1 MRSIKVKSGNRKVE
15 IGNWNKQRGKK
26 KMARNMKIQQFF
38 IFLIPFSLFLFSSFF
53 SFAQTGTPV
62 DSAEAEKG
70 TLVGVTVGNSVPGY
84 SGTGYVTG
92 FDQGTDKVTVSLNVP
107 TKAFYQLVIRYNST
121 SGDKTQNLIINNGS
135 ASSVVFTKTTTWS
148 NINAGKYLLN
158 AGINTVTIQS
168 SWGWMDVDKFSLY
181 TASKNTY
188 SIISDLV
195 NPNAN
200 QEAKS
205 LYQFL
210 LSKFNSKII
219 SGQTNSFYPEV
230 KAIGSQSP
238 MIRGYDFQHYT
249 QGYAYLWVNGAH
261 TFGWEDD
268 GSVKQAID
276 WYKSTAGKGI
286 VTFQWHWHS
295 PTGGKAGTNT
305 FYTNQTTF
313 DVSNAVISGT
323 VENTLVLRDIDSI
336 ATQLNRFQSA
346 GVPILWRPLHEAG
359 GTWFWWGAKGPQA
372 CKDLFHI
379 MYDRLTNYHHLNN
392 LIWVWSTPE
401 TDWYPGND
409 FIDILGYDSY
419 PGVYNYD
426 VQKNSFDRIYTLS
439 QGKKLIA
446 MTENGPIPNPDD
458 CLSLDA
464 PWAYYMSWG
473 DLVTAQNTNQHITD
487 VFNNPNVLTLEN
499 PTDVIDQATYKDPAL
514 KIYTNRSQ
522 DKLYIQIDQ
531 SKGLSEQNS
540 KISIFDIEGKVV
552 YSEINTQTSSPLRID
567 SLHLT
572 NGIYLLKLVNHQKT
586 FSGKFVIQK

>member
-1 MRSIKVKSGNRKVE
+1 MMGFN
-15 IGNWNKQRGKK
+15 
-26 KMARNMKIQQFF
+26 
-38 IFLIPFSLFLFSSFF
+38 LSSFSNRTKVLLLSLVF
-53 SFAQTGTPV
+53 VIQYSFAQTSIPIA
-62 DSAEAEKG
+62 SAEAENG
-70 TLVGVTVGNSVPGY
+70 VLVGVNISSSVPEY

-92 FDQGTDKVTVSLNVP
+92 FDQGTDKVTVTLNVP
-107 TKAFYQLVIRYNST
+107 VKAFYQLIIRYNST
-121 SGDKTQNLIINNGS
+121 SGDKTQNLIINNGG

-148 NINAGKYLLN
+148 NIDAGKYILN
-158 AGINTVTIQS
+158 AGANTITIQS

-188 SIISDLV
+188 SVTSDLV

-230 KAIGSQSP
+230 KAIASQSP

-268 GSVKQAID
+268 GSVQQAIN

-295 PTGGKAGTNT
+295 PSGGTAGTNT

-313 DVSNAVISGT
+313 DVSKAVINGT
-323 VENTLVLRDIDSI
+323 VENALILRDIDSI
-336 ATQLNRFQSA
+336 ATQLIRFQSA

-401 TDWYPGND
+401 ADWYPGND

-426 VQKNSFDRIYTLS
+426 IQKNSFDRIYALS

-446 MTENGPIPNPDD
+446 MTENGPIPKPDD
-458 CLSLDA
+458 CLTLDA
-464 PWAYYMSWG
+464 PWAYFMSWG
-473 DLVTAQNTNQHITD
+473 NLVTAQNTNQHITD

-499 PTDVIDQATYKDPAL
+499 PTDINDQPTDKDHTL
-514 KIYTNRSQ
+514 NIYTNRSQ
-522 DKLYIQIDQ
+522 DKLYIQFDQ
-531 SKGLSEQNS
+531 PRGLGEQNI

-552 YSEINTQTSSPLRID
+552 YSGINTQTSSPLMID
-567 SLHLT
+567 SLHLS
-572 NGIYLLKLVNHQKT
+572 NGIYLFKMVNHLKT

>member
-107 TKAFYQLVIRYNST
+107 AKAFYQLVIRYNST

-200 QEAKS
+200 QDAKS

-219 SGQTNSFYPEV
+219 TGQTNSFYPEV

>member
-1 MRSIKVKSGNRKVE
+1 MIRFREEENKKEEKRNKVIGMRKMTDIIKV
-15 IGNWNKQRGKK
+15 
-26 KMARNMKIQQFF
+26 QQFF
-38 IFLIPFSLFLFSSFF
+38 FFLIPFSFCLVSSLFSI
-53 SFAQTGTPV
+53 AQTITPV

-70 TLVGVTVGNSVPGY
+70 VLVGVTIGNSVAGF

-92 FDQGTDKVTVSLNVP
+92 FDQGTDKVTVSLNAPV
-107 TKAFYQLVIRYNST
+107 KAFYQLVIRYNST
-121 SGDKTQNLIINNGS
+121 SGDKTQNLIINNGGV
-135 ASSVVFTKTTTWS
+135 SSVVFPKTTTWS
-148 NINAGKYLLN
+148 NIDAGKYLLN
-158 AGINTVTIQS
+158 AGINSITIQS
-168 SWGWMDVDKFSLY
+168 SWGWMDVDKFTLY
-181 TASKNTY
+181 TANKNTF
-188 SIISDLV
+188 SVTADLV

-230 KAIGSQSP
+230 KAISSQSP

-268 GSVKQAID
+268 GSVQQAID
-276 WYKSTAGKGI
+276 WYKSTSGKGI

-295 PTGGKAGTNT
+295 PSGGTAGTNT

-313 DVSNAVISGT
+313 DVSKAVISGT

-346 GVPILWRPLHEAG
+346 GIPILWRPLHEAG

-401 TDWYPGND
+401 TDWYPGNY

-464 PWAYYMSWG
+464 PWAYFMSWG

-499 PTDVIDQATYKDPAL
+499 PTDINDHLTVKDLPL
-514 KIYTNRSQ
+514 NIYTNRSQ
-522 DKLYIQIDQ
+522 DKLYIQFDQ
-531 SKGLSEQNS
+531 LRGLGEQNI
-540 KISIFDIEGKVV
+540 KISIFNIEGKVV
-552 YSEINTQTSSPLRID
+552 YTGVNTQTNSPLRID

-572 NGIYLLKLVNHQKT
+572 NGIYLLKMVNHLKT
-586 FSGKFVIQK
+586 FSGKFVIRK